1 MRSAAKGKKEK
12 REKTGRKSEM
22 GAVRKFEDLT
32 SKGFDVEE
40 GIKLCGGDEEIYME
54 VLWAAMEEGE
64 EKIPLIRSVYEQKDY
79 ERYRIEV
86 HGLKNAMR
94 SIGATYL
101 SELAAQQ
108 EEAVKKRDLAA
119 MEIGV
124 DEMLTQYQF
133 VEDALK
139 ELLGE

>member
-1 MRSAAKGKKEK
+1 
-12 REKTGRKSEM
+12 M
-22 GAVRKFEDLT
+22 GAVRSFEDLT
-32 SKGFDVEE
+32 SKGFDVQE
-40 GIKLCGGDEEIYME
+40 GIKLCGGDEAIYME

-64 EKIPLIRSVYEQKDY
+64 EKIPLIRSAYEQKDY

-94 SIGATYL
+94 SIGAVYL

-108 EEAVKKRDLAA
+108 EQAVKDMDQAV

-124 DEMLTQYQF
+124 EEMLTQYQF
-133 VEDALK
+133 VVNALK
-139 ELLGE
+139 ELLGEMG

>member
-1 MRSAAKGKKEK
+1 
-12 REKTGRKSEM
+12 M
-22 GAVRKFEDLT
+22 GAVRSFEDLT
-32 SKGFDVEE
+32 SKGFDVQE
-40 GIKLCGGDEEIYME
+40 GIKLCGGDEAIYME

-64 EKIPLIRSVYEQKDY
+64 EKIPLIRSAYEQKDY

-94 SIGATYL
+94 SIGAVYL

-108 EEAVKKRDLAA
+108 EQAVKDMDLAE

-124 DEMLTQYQF
+124 EEMLTQYQF
-133 VEDALK
+133 VVNALK
-139 ELLGE
+139 ELLGEMG

>member
-1 MRSAAKGKKEK
+1 
-12 REKTGRKSEM
+12 M
-22 GAVRKFEDLT
+22 GAVRSFEDLT
-32 SKGFDVEE
+32 SKGFDVQE
-40 GIKLCGGDEEIYME
+40 GIKLCGGDEAIYME

-64 EKIPLIRSVYEQKDY
+64 EKIPLIRSAYEQKDY

-94 SIGATYL
+94 SIGAVYL

-108 EEAVKKRDLAA
+108 EQAVKDMDLAE

-124 DEMLTQYQF
+124 EEMLNQYQF
-133 VEDALK
+133 VVEALK
-139 ELLGE
+139 ELLGEMS

>member
-1 MRSAAKGKKEK
+1 
-12 REKTGRKSEM
+12 M
-22 GAVRKFEDLT
+22 GTIRTFEGLVI
-32 SKGFDVEE
+32 KGFNVEE
-40 GIKLCGGDEEIYME
+40 GIKLCGDDEEIYME

-64 EKIPLIRSVYEQKDY
+64 DKIPLIRSVYEKKDY

-101 SELAAQQ
+101 SQLAAEQ
-108 EEAVKKRDLAA
+108 EQAVKDENYAE

-124 DEMLTQYQF
+124 EELLTQYRF
-133 VEDALK
+133 VVDALR
-139 ELLGE
+139 ELLGEN

>member
-1 MRSAAKGKKEK
+1 
-12 REKTGRKSEM
+12 M
-22 GAVRKFEDLT
+22 GAIQRFEDLT
-32 SKGFDVEE
+32 SKGFDVEQ

-54 VLWAAMEEGE
+54 VLWAAMEEGA
-64 EKIPLIRSVYEQKDY
+64 EKIPLIRSVYEKKDY

-101 SELAAQQ
+101 AELAAQQ
-108 EEAVKKRDLAA
+108 EDAVKKQDFAQ

>member
-1 MRSAAKGKKEK
+1 M
-12 REKTGRKSEM
+12 
-22 GAVRKFEDLT
+22 
-32 SKGFDVEE
+32 EE
-40 GIKLCGGDEEIYME
+40 GIKLCGGDEAIYME
-54 VLWAAMEEGE
+54 VLWAAMEEGN

-94 SIGATYL
+94 SIGAVYL

-108 EEAVKKRDLAA
+108 EQAVKDMDQAA

-124 DEMLTQYQF
+124 EEMLTQYQF

-139 ELLGE
+139 ELLGEMN

>member
-1 MRSAAKGKKEK
+1 
-12 REKTGRKSEM
+12 M
-22 GAVRKFEDLT
+22 GAVRSFEDLT
-32 SKGFDVEE
+32 SKGFDVQE
-40 GIKLCGGDEEIYME
+40 GIRLCGGDEAIYVE

-64 EKIPLIRSVYEQKDY
+64 EKIPLIRRAYEQKDY

-94 SIGATYL
+94 SIGAVYL

-108 EEAVKKRDLAA
+108 EQAVKDMDQAA

-124 DEMLTQYQF
+124 EEMLTQYQF

-139 ELLGE
+139 ELLDESD

>member
-1 MRSAAKGKKEK
+1 
-12 REKTGRKSEM
+12 M
-22 GAVRKFEDLT
+22 GAIRGFEDLT
-32 SKGFDVEE
+32 VKGFDVKE
-40 GIKLCGGDEEIYME
+40 GIKLCGDDEAIYME

-64 EKIPLIRSVYEQKDY
+64 EKIPLIRSAYEQKDY

-94 SIGATYL
+94 SIGAVYL

-108 EEAVKKRDLAA
+108 EQAVKDMDLAE

-124 DEMLTQYQF
+124 EEMLTQYQF
-133 VEDALK
+133 VVEALK
-139 ELLGE
+139 ELLGEMS